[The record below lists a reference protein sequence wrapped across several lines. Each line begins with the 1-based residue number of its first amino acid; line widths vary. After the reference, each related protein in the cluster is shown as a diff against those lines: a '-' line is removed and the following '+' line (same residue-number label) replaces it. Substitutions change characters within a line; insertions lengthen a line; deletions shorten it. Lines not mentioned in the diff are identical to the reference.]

1 MADKKDTKSART
13 KMIEEMPSNPLQ
25 RGAAKVSDFLDRMG
39 IRQDDKY
46 EGKTKDDVVK
56 KAEGGMIK
64 KKEKLVKESLKKNS
78 RISKYDQ
85 NQVERMIEGTSEK
98 EEKSNPRP
106 SVRDQENVE
115 KLMGYKKGGMV
126 TARGQGKVM
135 KSKSCKMY

>member
-39 IRQDDKY
+39 VRQDDKY

-56 KAEGGMIK
+56 KA
-64 KKEKLVKESLKKNS
+64 
-78 RISKYDQ
+78 
-85 NQVERMIEGTSEK
+85 
-98 EEKSNPRP
+98 
-106 SVRDQENVE
+106 
-115 KLMGYKKGGMV
+115 KGGMV